1 MFNKKESMPFKPS
14 NASPTINLINSGTI
28 ITGEINSNGDV
39 RIDGQLKGTI
49 NTKGKVVIG
58 KKGKVEGE
66 INCSNADISGEV
78 NAKTNVSQL
87 SATLLLFVVF
97 FLVFDACQ
105 STCLGVLRGYKD
117 TRTPLFIALL
127 CFWLIGLPIGC
138 ILGFGL
144 VSDPMEVFGFWV
156 GLACGVIS
164 AAIGLSYRV
173 WSTSTNADRIRL
185 LSQK

>member
-1 MFNKKESMPFKPS
+1 MFNKKESMPFKAS

-39 RIDGQLKGTI
+39 RTDGQLKGTI

-87 SATLLLFVVF
+87 LSLKATAKFSGDIVINKLAIEPGASFTGKCSMGESVV
-97 FLVFDACQ
+97 
-105 STCLGVLRGYKD
+105 KD
-117 TRTPLFIALL
+117 IKDGEKTQIQEKQEKTA
-127 CFWLIGLPIGC
+127 
-138 ILGFGL
+138 
-144 VSDPMEVFGFWV
+144 
-156 GLACGVIS
+156 
-164 AAIGLSYRV
+164 
-173 WSTSTNADRIRL
+173 
-185 LSQK
+185 

>member
-1 MFNKKESMPFKPS
+1 MGRRVLTGGGVGAGEPLEAKSTAAIALVS
-14 NASPTINLINSGTI
+14 TIGVAILGSLTI
-28 ITGEINSNGDV
+28 FFLRE
-39 RIDGQLKGTI
+39 
-49 NTKGKVVIG
+49 
-58 KKGKVEGE
+58 
-66 INCSNADISGEV
+66 DIV
-78 NAKTNVSQL
+78 NVYTTETNVSQL

-127 CFWLIGLPIGC
+127 SFWLIGLPVGC

-173 WSTSTNADRIRL
+173 WSTATNPDRIRRL
-185 LSQK
+185 AKG

>member
-1 MFNKKESMPFKPS
+1 M
-14 NASPTINLINSGTI
+14 ASTIRIGYRVGAGELLEARTTAAIALISAIGVAILGSLTI
-28 ITGEINSNGDV
+28 FFLRE
-39 RIDGQLKGTI
+39 
-49 NTKGKVVIG
+49 
-58 KKGKVEGE
+58 
-66 INCSNADISGEV
+66 DIVHVYTTE
-78 NAKTNVSQL
+78 ANVSQL

-97 FLVFDACQ
+97 FWYSMPANQPALECCGAI
-105 STCLGVLRGYKD
+105 K
-117 TRTPLFIALL
+117 TPGLLFIALL

-144 VSDPMEVFGFWV
+144 VSNPMEVFGFWI

-173 WSTSTNADRIRL
+173 WSTSANTDRIRL